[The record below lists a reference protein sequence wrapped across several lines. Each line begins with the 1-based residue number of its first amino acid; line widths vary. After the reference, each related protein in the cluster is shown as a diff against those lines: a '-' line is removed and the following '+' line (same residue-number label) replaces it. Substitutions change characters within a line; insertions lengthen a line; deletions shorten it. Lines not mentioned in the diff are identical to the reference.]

1 MSYAKT
7 QKCLTIIS
15 LCNIALAQDT
25 IETDPD
31 VQYELLRT
39 AYDAVR
45 TQQDELT
52 ETAYDECTPNGYRDY
67 LDESRKLA
75 EDALTIA
82 EAAITAE
89 PLTPSPLP
97 TGIVLDGSGSGS

>member
-7 QKCLTIIS
+7 TKCLTIIS
-15 LCNIALAQDT
+15 LCDNALALDS

-31 VQYELLRT
+31 VQYDILRN

-45 TQQDELT
+45 TQQDEA
-52 ETAYDECTPNGYRDY
+52 TATDYTECTPNGFRDY
-67 LDESRKLA
+67 LDDSRTLA
-75 EDALTIA
+75 QGALTIA

-97 TGIVLDGSGSGS
+97 IGLILEGSGSGS